1 MKAKHFMFV
10 LCAGLF
16 VLSATAQQIDTS
28 VVTRADAAA
37 DKGEGWVFYSYFTG
51 ESYGVEKTL
60 TGMAVI
66 QPGYEIHP
74 PHVHAD
80 EEYLVITQ
88 GEGEWSVKGETFK
101 ASTGDMLY
109 ASPWDEHGVKNTGD
123 EPLIFVVFKWHSKN
137 NPVPPE
143 PESTQSH

>member
-1 MKAKHFMFV
+1 MKVKSILFL
-10 LCAGLF
+10 LCSGL
-16 VLSATAQQIDTS
+16 VATVATAQQIDTS
-28 VVTRADAAA
+28 VVTRADTVA

-123 EPLIFVVFKWHSKN
+123 EPLVFVVFKWHSKN
-137 NPVPPE
+137 NTVPLE
-143 PESTQSH
+143 PESAKRH

>member
-1 MKAKHFMFV
+1 MKAISHV
-10 LCAGLF
+10 LLFCMGL
-16 VLSATAQQIDTS
+16 VSLPLTAQQIDTR
-28 VVTRADAAA
+28 VMTRTQAVA

-51 ESYGVEKTL
+51 DSYGIEKTL

-66 QPGYEIHP
+66 QPGFEIHP

-80 EEYLVITQ
+80 EEYLVITK

-123 EPLIFVVFKWHSKN
+123 EPLVFVVFKWHSKN
-137 NPVPPE
+137 NAVPPQ
-143 PESTQSH
+143 PESVNAH